1 MIAPRYP
8 YLPRYVRNHM
18 DVAAKLTSKGQ
29 VTIPR
34 AVREALGVS
43 TGDQLIFRVQ
53 GTRAVVARTPEFL
66 DLAGSVP
73 VPESKRGASWDEVV
87 ESTRRGRSSE
97 RR

>member
-1 MIAPRYP
+1 M
-8 YLPRYVRNHM
+8 
-18 DVAAKLTSKGQ
+18 
-29 VTIPR
+29 TIPR